1 MIEVNLYSISS
12 GNLSATVGRCVD
24 RTRFNKEAL
33 GVGVMDFVKGFLKTN
48 MQYIE
53 PALKNIDVLN
63 FINGTRT
70 MRTKDF
76 MSINYYLAK
85 AGFMVQIQNVTED
98 EENPTSIPEDT
109 TEWNIIDYTFMQE
122 GYPTTIKVIPTD
134 GMDIAQ
140 VLRKIVDDSSFFD
153 SDILGGIKNPLDELL
168 TKIEKVKDLKG
179 SIDPGMTTKLYE
191 ILDQLGI
198 KIFVATSE

>member
-1 MIEVNLYSISS
+1 
-12 GNLSATVGRCVD
+12 
-24 RTRFNKEAL
+24 
-33 GVGVMDFVKGFLKTN
+33 
-48 MQYIE
+48 
-53 PALKNIDVLN
+53 
-63 FINGTRT
+63 
-70 MRTKDF
+70 
-76 MSINYYLAK
+76 
-85 AGFMVQIQNVTED
+85 
-98 EENPTSIPEDT
+98 
-109 TEWNIIDYTFMQE
+109 
-122 GYPTTIKVIPTD
+122 
-134 GMDIAQ
+134 MDIAQ